1 MFFDRVKYTATQV
14 SSVLF
19 NVAVVPG
26 FEELP
31 TTATRAKL
39 YLLDSAGN
47 SAMIDGYRSGTQIHV
62 NFIHESSTALN
73 LMPTF
78 GAGLE
83 IYSTVGAPV
92 LRQRR
97 GRGAI
102 VHIGQSNGMGTE
114 DATVGPLDYTDSRI
128 LQWSGSNSGLIL
140 AEDPLEHAVAPDAG
154 SVGMSM
160 TFAKDL
166 LAYEDHN
173 QIVIIPHCE
182 GSTGFFEGQW
192 VQGGGLYNGALA
204 KVNAFL
210 AENPY
215 NYIIAIVWSLGEDD
229 SQSPTRVATF
239 EASLDLATNNFRS
252 DIVGNVAMPNADRVP
267 VLVTQMSPDWNINAS
282 VTTGKAILTDFPNR
296 IQYGG
301 YVDSTGAGTQS
312 ELFNI
317 HFNTLGY
324 RLMGSRMY
332 AALQLARG
340 NTDAGAPGSITGT
353 ANITLEAVTSTA
365 SGSIPIAGISGSAN
379 VTMANF
385 TASGSGSSNPAAPD
399 VTGSANVTMAEFT
412 STASGNVATA
422 VTADAIF
429 NRGVGQTS
437 GGTVTWANQGT
448 LGSSHDA
455 VQATA
460 SEQPTFDGSG
470 NVAFDGSNDSLDLP
484 ADLLNNAAGYS
495 IMARFRLNPGATS
508 GVFVG
513 SNSDGAAVFY
523 VSANK
528 LTAFSGSSPIL
539 TGSTTLSDD
548 TWYKA
553 YITVDGTTNN
563 QTVWLN
569 GVQDGSTTGGA
580 YATGSTAT
588 YIGIYNGSSV
598 PMDGDISDVIIEPSV
613 LSLSDMNDLTAGW

>member
-182 GSTGFFEGQW
+182 GSTGFYEGQW

-229 SQSPTRVATF
+229 SQSATRVATF

-282 VTTGKAILTDFPNR
+282 VQVGKDILTDFPNR

-301 YVDSTGAGTQS
+301 YVDSTGAGTQT

-353 ANITLEAVTSTA
+353 ANVTLEAVTSNA

-412 STASGNVATA
+412 STASGNVVTA
-422 VTADAIF
+422 VTAEAIF
-429 NRGVGQTS
+429 NRGVGQTT
-437 GGTVTWANQGT
+437 GGTLTWANQGT

-460 SEQPTFDGSG
+460 AEQPTFDASG
-470 NVAFDGSNDSLDLP
+470 NVVFDGSNDRLDLP
-484 ADLLNNAAGYS
+484 IDLANDSSGIS
-495 IMARFRLNPGATS
+495 VMVRFRLNAGET
-508 GVFVG
+508 GVFLG
-513 SNSDGAAVFY
+513 SSAGRSLAFY
-523 VSANK
+523 ASSGK
-528 LTAFSGSSPIL
+528 LTAFSGGSPVL
-539 TGSTTLSDD
+539 SGATTLSSG

-553 YITVDGTTNN
+553 YYTVNASN
-563 QTVWLN
+563 AQEVWLN
-569 GVQDGSTTGGA
+569 GVSDGTTA
-580 YATGSTAT
+580 GSGSWTVPT
-588 YIGIYNGSSV
+588 FLNIGVYNDTSV
-598 PMDGDISDVIIEPSV
+598 PMDGDISDMIVHRGV